1 MEEKTDVVIR
11 MIKIA
16 IVLMF
21 SIFFKSEFKKKL
33 LVFSPQQRE
42 IFFLEQNKMKIE
54 QFIQTV
60 TVGGMIVSL
69 GEILFGVVII
79 DYDPCADQTILIN
92 LPFWFIFKGCMTLNL
107 MVLLYVYEKNNVVLV
122 WFIWLSIFLHLSWV
136 VVGCDFIWNKC
147 LDMYVEDSIHSALWI
162 SIILGMILFMA
173 SVKIVLLSN
182 EKKKK
187 EYQRSL
193 IY

>member
-1 MEEKTDVVIR
+1 
-11 MIKIA
+11 
-16 IVLMF
+16 
-21 SIFFKSEFKKKL
+21 
-33 LVFSPQQRE
+33 
-42 IFFLEQNKMKIE
+42 MKIE

>member
-1 MEEKTDVVIR
+1 
-11 MIKIA
+11 
-16 IVLMF
+16 
-21 SIFFKSEFKKKL
+21 
-33 LVFSPQQRE
+33 
-42 IFFLEQNKMKIE
+42 MKIE

-79 DYDPCADQTILIN
+79 DNDPCADQTILIN

-187 EYQRSL
+187 EYQSL

>member
-79 DYDPCADQTILIN
+79 DNDPCADQTILIN

-187 EYQRSL
+187 EYQSL